1 MSTTAHKGLIDRE
14 DVERRIQ
21 QAQLERAQSMS
32 AFMRRHGRRMMLAVG
47 TMGALYVAVLSYH
60 R

>member
-1 MSTTAHKGLIDRE
+1 MYKGLIDRE

-21 QAQLERAQSMS
+21 QAHLERAQFMS
-32 AFMRRHGRRMMLAVG
+32 TFMRRHGRRMMLAVG

-60 R
+60 H